1 MNSQRKRSAIWNH
14 FDVLDQKKS
23 KCSYWGQ
30 VLSVS
35 NGNVGN
41 LNRHLKT
48 KHPTVPLIAE
58 RQTTEPQTNADG
70 TEAPQL
76 PIPTTSTSAIP
87 PAPALH
93 RPQLTMRDFTTNAK
107 PLTPRRSEMLDEQLI
122 KMIAKEFHP
131 LHIVEEV
138 EFKKFVNMLCPGY
151 SLPTR
156 KTLSESILTKMFEKT
171 YANVQLKL
179 SASVAVCLTIDGWTS
194 IVNDSF
200 VAITAHFITTTEKD
214 IKLESVLITCIEYTD
229 RHTSTNLCNFIK
241 AAILEWGIEDKITA
255 VASDNAANVT
265 AALREGE
272 WRHIPCFAHTLNLV
286 VKEALTH
293 ISATVVKVK
302 AIVEYFKRSSHAQ
315 QQLLTLQKQMNIEPL
330 KLKQD
335 VATRWNSTF
344 LMLSRIVQ
352 IKNSVIA
359 AIALLRSDLT
369 LTDHDWS
376 IIEAAIPILEIFY
389 QVTEEI
395 STKKHVSLSKVI
407 PLCRIIFNSLRSRSQ
422 QNDIPEII
430 DMLGTLTREF
440 ERRTLGQDTLI
451 ATILDPR
458 FKNKGFRNPRNS
470 ERVINTLKSKIA
482 NTNRQAVPAS
492 QTPAPVPT
500 TSTTQSSI
508 WDEFDQEISQMT
520 PDYAVAAGIVEID
533 RYIQE
538 KLLDRKSNPLIWWH
552 ERKLVYPLLYKYAIK
567 RLHLIATSVPCERIF
582 SKAGYTLNERR
593 TRLRTKKL
601 SQLLFIN
608 SNTD

>member
-23 KCSYWGQ
+23 KCSYCGQ
-30 VLSVS
+30 VLFVS

-76 PIPTTSTSAIP
+76 PIPTTSTSAIQ
-87 PAPALH
+87 PAPALQ

-122 KMIAKEFHP
+122 KMIAK
-131 LHIVEEV
+131 
-138 EFKKFVNMLCPGY
+138 
-151 SLPTR
+151 
-156 KTLSESILTKMFEKT
+156 
-171 YANVQLKL
+171 
-179 SASVAVCLTIDGWTS
+179 D
-194 IVNDSF
+194 
-200 VAITAHFITTTEKD
+200 
-214 IKLESVLITCIEYTD
+214 SVLITCIEYTD

-302 AIVEYFKRSSHAQ
+302 DIVEYFKRSSHAQ

-395 STKKHVSLSKVI
+395 STEKHVSLSKRRFGNVENI
-407 PLCRIIFNSLRSRSQ
+407 FLCS
-422 QNDIPEII
+422 E
-430 DMLGTLTREF
+430 
-440 ERRTLGQDTLI
+440 

-482 NTNRQAVPAS
+482 TTNRQAV
-492 QTPAPVPT
+492 PAPVPT

-520 PDYAVAAGIVEID
+520 PENAVAAGIVEID
-533 RYIQE
+533 R
-538 KLLDRKSNPLIWWH
+538 NPLIWWH
-552 ERKLVYPLLYKYAIK
+552 GRKLVYPLLYKYAIK

-593 TRLRTKKL
+593 TRLQTKKL